1 MCETWRLETPGR
13 LLCKQNPSLL
23 ANDLD
28 EGNQEDDYEFDDYE
42 LFVNNNI
49 NVNSNNNEPNGS
61 SNGMKKSSSGNNISS
76 LPDKLN
82 RSKEWHGDQQQR
94 VNDFPPELMDR
105 IEAIKR
111 NEYRPGA
118 YPSAPLNAN
127 SFINDVSGSSS
138 NLER

>member
-1 MCETWRLETPGR
+1 MWKLETPGR

-28 EGNQEDDYEFDDYE
+28 EENQEDDYEFDDYE
-42 LFVNNNI
+42 LFVNNNM
-49 NVNSNNNEPNGS
+49 NSNSNNNESNGS
-61 SNGMKKSSSGNNISS
+61 SNGMKKSNSGNNINS

-94 VNDFPPELMDR
+94 VNDFPPDLMSR
-105 IEAIKR
+105 IDAIKR

-118 YPSAPLNAN
+118 YPSAQLETNNYMN
-127 SFINDVSGSSS
+127 SVSLS
-138 NLER
+138 NSNPET